1 MIRQIEEMA
10 KGNIEMERPSVELSA
25 ESLVF
30 DVPFGGSYEGD
41 FVISTSGGSVLE
53 ADILC
58 FNHNVTELKNT
69 VSSGNVKISFVYR
82 AKSLKVGDTDTGS
95 FFIVTNGGEYQIN
108 FSARVVGEKIMAST
122 GEITSLADFTRLY
135 EISPKEAEAVYKNN
149 TFTKLLTNTK
159 NRLYY
164 RKIRSVEEFLIASN
178 YKKRVLFTV
187 DRNVIRFSELL
198 GDEYTESILIRKK
211 GFGKIGIKAS
221 TDAAFVQL
229 DKELIREDDFIGGEY
244 RLSFAIDRERLYK
257 GENTGRIVLEN
268 NFQKEVITVNVSVVS
283 EITLTREDPAGDK
296 AFNLRLSVMYEEYLA
311 GIMMPGAWAI
321 KTKEL
326 IKSYNTGSIRHEL
339 YKAYALL
346 VNKQMQDFR
355 TVVDSLK
362 TRTESFDMRDTML
375 FGCILYLVETDE
387 SKRET
392 MFAQISDI
400 YAKNSDDSF
409 IRYCMLLPDA
419 PGIDEKIRLS
429 MILKWIKAGENSPFF
444 LAVACRI
451 LNQFPFY
458 LTDLKP
464 EMLKILS
471 WGVRKK
477 VIGKDLCAQL
487 VSVYGVSAGYSKIVD
502 RIITGCYQLFPSKD
516 TLGAV
521 CQYRIK
527 GDLRREADHVLYRSA
542 IEQDIKLGGL
552 YEYYVASLSKTEREE
567 IPRQV
572 AIYFRYN
579 NSLTARQKAA
589 LYVNILA
596 TKDKDHE
603 TYDNY
608 KDQIHDFVLREMKE
622 GLIDDNLSVLY
633 NATLEDFEMDK
644 EFFDALSRTL
654 YMNRLVCSNP
664 SAKYVFV
671 ISDSL
676 SEIFTYP
683 IEGGIAFIPVYPGE
697 YVTVLGDR
705 DGKVFVDNDACE
717 LERLFNP
724 ARYVRS
730 ALNSGSLKLPYALH
744 HMLGK
749 SSFQGLND
757 QENEILKL
765 LLESPH
771 INPEYKEKLTPAVIK
786 NSATGYSD
794 DELLSMM
801 DMKKLDESVRSR
813 YASNLVYN
821 RFYDRAYEYVEYFGP
836 QALKLEELEEIIL
849 YKVNG
854 VREYDEKLSRL
865 MIYAVSNGSKRYAIF
880 KYLCV
885 YMEGTVDQLYA
896 VWREADKNGIDVT
909 IMTEKILYMMI
920 FTGEMKHFAGKLFS
934 RYLKGKHNAIIEKA
948 YTFYFA
954 YRYFVKRMSVD
965 PDVFM
970 ELERF
975 YMDGEDLP
983 EYAKLALI
991 RYFSETGV
999 SGNTE
1004 KRILDDLL
1012 YYFTDR
1018 KLYFDFYKDLPDEF
1032 LVRYH
1037 LYDRY
1042 IVTCITDSE
1051 TVELMYRL
1059 DDSGVRKMIVKR
1071 TMYGYHTAVII
1082 AAGTKELMY
1091 YFRDNEGRNVRYGRN
1106 EYASSLKGTPNNLYY
1121 GIQTGENRIKTRAMS
1136 ETTGKLFNML

>member
-41 FVISTSGGSVLE
+41 FVISTQGDSVLE

-58 FNHNVTELKNT
+58 FNHNVTELRNS
-69 VSSGNVKISFVYR
+69 VANGNVKISFVYR
-82 AKSLKVGDTDTGS
+82 AQSLKVGDTDTGS
-95 FFIVTNGGEYQIN
+95 FFIVTNGGEFQIN
-108 FSARVVGEKIMAST
+108 FSARVIGEKIIAST
-122 GEITSLADFTRLY
+122 GEIASLSDFTRLY
-135 EISPKEAEAVYKNN
+135 EINPKEAEAIYKSDA
-149 TFTKLLTNTK
+149 FSMLLTNTK

-164 RKIRSVEEFLIASN
+164 RKIRSVEEFLIAAS
-178 YKKRVLFTV
+178 YKKRAMFTV

-198 GDEYTESILIRKK
+198 GDEYTESILLRKK
-211 GFGKIGIKAS
+211 EFGKIGIKAS
-221 TDAAFVQL
+221 TDSDFVHL
-229 DKELIREDDFIGGEY
+229 DKEYIREDDFVAGEY
-244 RLSFAIDRERLYK
+244 RLSFTIDRERLYK

-268 NFQKEVITVNVSVVS
+268 NFQREVITVNVSVVS
-283 EITLTREDPAGDK
+283 EVTLTREDPTGDK
-296 AFNLRLSVMYEEYLA
+296 KFNLRLSVMYEEYLA
-311 GIMMPGAWAI
+311 GIMVTGAWVT
-321 KTKEL
+321 KTIEL
-326 IKSYNTGSIRHEL
+326 IKSYNSGSVRHEL
-339 YKAYALL
+339 YKAY
-346 VNKQMQDFR
+346 VMMINKQMQDFR
-355 TVVDSLK
+355 TVVDALK
-362 TRTESFDMRDTML
+362 TRTDKFDMRDSML
-375 FGCILYLVETDE
+375 FGCLLYLVETDE
-387 SKRET
+387 KKRET
-392 MFAQISDI
+392 IFAQISDI
-400 YAKNSDDSF
+400 YANNMDDSF

-419 PGIDEKIRLS
+419 PGLDEKIRLS
-429 MILKWIKAGENSPFF
+429 MIIRWIKDGENSPFF
-444 LAVACRI
+444 YANACKI
-451 LNQFPFY
+451 LNKYPFY

-464 EMLKILS
+464 EMLKILN
-471 WGVRKK
+471 WGVKKK
-477 VIGKDLCAQL
+477 VIGKALCDQL
-487 VSVYGVSAGYSKIVD
+487 VSVYGVSAGYSKLVD
-502 RIITGCYQLFPSKD
+502 RIITGCYEMFPSKD

-527 GDLRREADHVLYRSA
+527 GDLRREADHELYRRA

-552 YEYYVASLSKTEREE
+552 YEYFVASLSKTHREE

-596 TKDKDHE
+596 AKDSDHE

-608 KDQIHDFVLREMKE
+608 RDQIHDFVLREMKE

-654 YMNRLVCSNP
+654 YMNRLVCTNP
-664 SAKYVFV
+664 AAKVVHV

-676 SEIFTYP
+676 SEIFTYQ
-683 IEGGIAFIPVYPGE
+683 IDNGIAFIPVYPGE

-705 DGKVFVDNDACE
+705 DGRVFVDNDACE

-730 ALNSGSLKLPYALH
+730 ALNSGSVKLPYALH

-771 INPEYKEKLTPAVIK
+771 INSEYKEKLTPAVIK
-786 NSATGYSD
+786 NTAGGYSD

-821 RFYDRAYEYVEYFGP
+821 RFYDRAYEFVEYFGP
-836 QALKLEELEEIIL
+836 GSIKLEELEEIIL

-854 VREYDEKLSRL
+854 VREYDEKLARL

-934 RYLKGKHNAIIEKA
+934 RYLKGKHNIIIEKA

-954 YRYFVKRMSVD
+954 YRFIVKRMSVD
-965 PDVFM
+965 ADVFM
-970 ELERF
+970 ELEKF
-975 YMDGEDLP
+975 FMDGEELP
-983 EYAKLALI
+983 DYAKLALI
-991 RYFSETGV
+991 RYYSETGV
-999 SGNTE
+999 SGNTA
-1004 KRILDDLL
+1004 KHILDELL

-1018 KLYFDFYKDLPDEF
+1018 KIYFDFYKDLPEEF
-1032 LVRYH
+1032 QVRYH

-1042 IVTCITDSE
+1042 IVTCISDSE
-1051 TVELMYRL
+1051 AVELMYRF
-1059 DDSGVRKMIVKR
+1059 DDSGVKKLVVQR
-1071 TMYGYHTAVII
+1071 TLYGYHTAVLLS
-1082 AAGTKELMY
+1082 AGTGELMY

-1106 EYASSLKGTPNNLYY
+1106 EYASSLKSVPNNLFY
-1121 GIQTGENRIKTRAMS
+1121 GIQTGENLIKTRAMS

>member
-30 DVPFGGSYEGD
+30 DVPFQGSYEGD
-41 FVISTSGGSVLE
+41 FVISTSGNIVLE

-69 VSSGNVKISFVYR
+69 VSNGDVKISFVYR

-95 FFIVTNGGEYQIN
+95 FFIVTNGGEFQIN
-108 FSARVVGEKIMAST
+108 FSARIVGDKIIAST
-122 GEITSLADFTRLY
+122 GEIATLSDFTRLY
-135 EISPKEAEAVYKNN
+135 EVNPKEAEAIYK
-149 TFTKLLTNTK
+149 TDAFAMLLTNTK

-164 RKIRSVEEFLIASN
+164 RKIRSVEEFLIAAN

-198 GDEYTESILIRKK
+198 GDEYTESILLRKK
-211 GFGKIGIKAS
+211 GFGKIGIKAT
-221 TDAAFVQL
+221 TDAAFVVL
-229 DKELIREDDFIGGEY
+229 DKEFIKEDDFIGGDY
-244 RLSFAIDRERLYK
+244 KLSFTIDRERLYK

-311 GIMMPGAWAI
+311 GIMVPGAWVT
-321 KTKEL
+321 KTIEL
-326 IKSYNTGSIRHEL
+326 IKAYNSGSVRHEL
-339 YKAYALL
+339 YKAYAMLI
-346 VNKQMQDFR
+346 NKQMQDFR
-355 TVVDSLK
+355 NVVDSLK
-362 TRTESFDMRDTML
+362 TRTESFNLRDSML
-375 FGCILYLVETDE
+375 FGCILYIVETDE
-387 SKRET
+387 KKRET

-400 YAKNSDDSF
+400 YTKNSDDSF
-409 IRYCMLLPDA
+409 IRYCMLLTDA
-419 PGIDEKIRLS
+419 PSLDEKIRLT
-429 MILKWIKAGENSPFF
+429 MILKWIREGENSPFF
-444 LAVACRI
+444 YANACKI
-451 LNQFPFY
+451 LNKYPFY

-464 EMLKILS
+464 EMLRILN
-471 WGVRKK
+471 WGVKKK
-477 VIGKDLCAQL
+477 VIGKDLCNQL
-487 VSVYGVSAGYSKIVD
+487 VSVYGVSAGYSKVVD
-502 RIITGCYQLFPSKD
+502 RIITGCYELFPSKD

-527 GDLRREADHVLYRSA
+527 GNLKREADHQLYKSA
-542 IEQDIKLGGL
+542 IDQDVKLGGL
-552 YEYYVASLSKTEREE
+552 YEYFVASLSKTQREE

-596 TKDKDHE
+596 AKDKDHE

-608 KDQIHDFVLREMKE
+608 KDQIHEFVLREMKE

-633 NATLEDFEMDK
+633 NATLEDFEMNK

-654 YMNRLVCSNP
+654 YMNRLRCTNP
-664 SAKYVFV
+664 HAKFVYV

-676 SEIFTYP
+676 SEIFTYQ
-683 IEGGIAFIPVYPGE
+683 IDDGIAFIPVYPGE

-730 ALNSGSLKLPYALH
+730 ALNSGSVKLPYALH

-749 SSFQGLND
+749 STFQGLND

-771 INPEYKEKLTPAVIK
+771 INSEYKEKLTPAVIK
-786 NSATGYSD
+786 NTAAGYSD

-854 VREYDEKLSRL
+854 VREYDEKLARL

-896 VWREADKNGIDVT
+896 VWREAEKNGIDVT

-920 FTGEMKHFAGKLFS
+920 FTGEMKHFAGKLFAI
-934 RYLKGKHNAIIEKA
+934 YLKGKHNVIIEKA

-965 PDVFM
+965 PEVFM

-975 YMDGEDLP
+975 YMDGEDIP
-983 EYAKLALI
+983 DYGKLALI
-991 RYFSETGV
+991 RYYSETGV
-999 SGNTE
+999 SGNTG
-1004 KRILDDLL
+1004 KHILDDLL

-1018 KLYFDFYKDLPDEF
+1018 KIYFDFYKDLPAEF
-1032 LVRYH
+1032 QVRYH
-1037 LYDRY
+1037 FYDRY
-1042 IVTCITDSE
+1042 IVTFISDSDS
-1051 TVELMYRL
+1051 VELMYRF
-1059 DDSGVRKMIVKR
+1059 DDSGVRKLVVKR
-1071 TMYGYHTAVII
+1071 TMYGYHTAVLL

-1091 YFRDNEGRNVRYGRN
+1091 YFRDNAGRNVRYCRN
-1106 EYASSLKGTPNNLYY
+1106 EYESSLKGVTNNLYY
-1121 GIQTGENRIKTRAMS
+1121 GIQTGENRIKTRAMYD
-1136 ETTGKLFNML
+1136 TTGKLFNML